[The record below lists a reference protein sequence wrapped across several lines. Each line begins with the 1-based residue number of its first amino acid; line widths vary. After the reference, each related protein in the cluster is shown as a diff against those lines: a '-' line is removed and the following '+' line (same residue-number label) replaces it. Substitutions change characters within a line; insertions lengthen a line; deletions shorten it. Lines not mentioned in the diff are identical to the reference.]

1 MNQQYQLIYPT
12 LDLFLYDLKEG
23 LGQDDAKIK
32 ENRQLFWQ
40 KVYGDKLE
48 NTKLAEM
55 AKAETD
61 SSNYIEL
68 LGNKLAEIFQDPL
81 NGYYYPV
88 QLGDTYALQVECTA
102 NYITDY
108 KYSPQ
113 SIDCFE
119 KLQTE
124 ILTKINHQH
133 GKLGQSWLI
142 WGQLATDNQDPLA
155 TAQACYEQLKFTTQQ
170 SWEKDIIKQQGKF
183 FGGTVFEL
191 RRLPTATE
199 KLSDGYHV
207 LICLFPSQLKIEVVR
222 DKSRVLF
229 PQLIRLLGY
238 RHKIIWAYSESRK
251 LKGNLKQ
258 ADKRSQSIIEN
269 LNTSL
274 QSPGIQI
281 NKLENFLKDTPDI
294 LLRYNKNLT
303 DLDDQR
309 RTINVNI
316 GNYQK
321 RYLNIIKLDSHSD
334 WQFLETFSNYAQEKF
349 LEQIETDLAN
359 FSPGLTLVENYIK
372 TVQGIIEIERS
383 KGDRNLENV
392 IGSVGIGLAV
402 SQIASSILVTQH
414 PPKPD
419 KLFLFTEAFAHSVVA
434 GLLTSIITW
443 MLLKKFRR

>member
-40 KVYGDKLE
+40 KVYGDKLD
-48 NTKLAEM
+48 NKKLEHL
-55 AKAETD
+55 AKAEAD
-61 SSNYIEL
+61 SSDYIQL
-68 LGNKLAEIFQDPL
+68 LGNKQAEIFPDPL

-108 KYSPQ
+108 KDLPQ
-113 SIDCFE
+113 SIDCLE

-155 TAQACYEQLKFTTQQ
+155 TAQACYAQLKLSNQQ
-170 SWEKDIIKQQGKF
+170 NWDNDFIKQQGKF

-207 LICLFPSQLKIEVVR
+207 LICLFPSQLKTDVVR
-222 DKSRVLF
+222 EKSAILF
-229 PQLIRLLGY
+229 PQLIRLFRY
-238 RHKIIWAYSESRK
+238 RHKILWANSQSREIK
-251 LKGNLKQ
+251 DNLKQ
-258 ADKRSQSIIEN
+258 ADKLAQSTIKH

-281 NKLENFLKDTPDI
+281 NKLEKFLKDTPEI
-294 LLRYNKNLT
+294 LLKYTNNLT
-303 DLDDQR
+303 YLDDQR

-316 GNYQK
+316 ENYQK
-321 RYLNIIKLDSHSD
+321 RYLEITKLDSHSD

-349 LEQIETDLAN
+349 LGQIETDQAN
-359 FSPGLTLVENYIK
+359 FSPGLTLMENYIK
-372 TVQGIIEIERS
+372 TVQGIIEIERT
-383 KGDRNLENV
+383 KGDRNLENL

-402 SQIASSILVTQH
+402 SQISSSILVVQYD
-414 PPKPD
+414 PK
-419 KLFLFTEAFAHSVVA
+419 TEGIFFQTKAFVYSVGA
-434 GLLTSIITW
+434 GLLTSIIAW
-443 MLLKKFRR
+443 MLLKKLRR